1 MRRCHLKE
9 WRFQFFNSVG
19 KNASFVD
26 DWLARTIKL
35 KNYFSR
41 KKCEARGSIVHIA
54 QFFPETMPPFVQYD
68 KMKKSL
74 FFL

>member
-1 MRRCHLKE
+1 MLV
-9 WRFQFFNSVG
+9 FLLS
-19 KNASFVD
+19 
-26 DWLARTIKL
+26 WLAWMIKL
-35 KNYFSR
+35 KNYFGR

-68 KMKKSL
+68 EMKKSL